1 MVKIGNVTLDNGM
14 PKICVPI
21 VGRSLDE
28 LIQECRYLQD
38 KIYDVVELR
47 IDFLKDV
54 TSLDAVGQALVA
66 VRQELPNGAILFTFR
81 TKEEGGETEV
91 PESYYFDLITYAI
104 KTGKV
109 DAVDVEYF
117 RNRTSIEKILTIA
130 KEHGVTVIMSN
141 HDFDKTPSF
150 DEITGRLLGMKKLG
164 ADVAKL
170 ACMPQSAKDVLT
182 LLSATEAVK
191 SQYPDEPI
199 ITMSMGKLGA
209 ISRISGEIF
218 GSALTFGSAKKAS
231 APGQLE
237 VTTLQQILRALHA

>member
-1 MVKIGNVTLDNGM
+1 MVTIGNVTLDNGM

-21 VGRSLDE
+21 VGRTVDE
-28 LIQECRYLQD
+28 LVQECRYLQD

-47 IDFLKDV
+47 IDFLQNV
-54 TSLDAVGQALVA
+54 TELSAIDQALKA
-66 VRQELPNGAILFTFR
+66 VRNELPHSALLFTFR

-91 PESYYFDLITYAI
+91 REEYYFELIQHAI
-104 KTGKV
+104 KSGNV
-109 DAVDVEYF
+109 DAVDMEYF
-117 RNRTSIEKILTIA
+117 RNQKLIKATLAVA
-130 KEHGVTVIMSN
+130 KEHTVTVVMSN
-141 HDFDKTPSF
+141 HDFAKTPSYE
-150 DEITGRLLGMKKLG
+150 DITDRLTGMKKLG

-170 ACMPQSAKDVLT
+170 ACMPQCAKDVLT

-209 ISRISGEIF
+209 VSRISGEIF

-237 VTTLQQILRALHA
+237 VSVLQTILRALH

>member
-28 LIQECRYLQD
+28 LIQECLYLQD

-54 TSLDAVGQALVA
+54 TSLDAVGQALAA
-66 VRQELPNGAILFTFR
+66 VRQKLPNEAILFTLR

-182 LLSATEAVK
+182 LLSATEDVK

-199 ITMSMGKLGA
+199 ITMSMGKLGT

-237 VTTLQQILRALHA
+237 VTTLHQILQALHS

>member
-1 MVKIGNVTLDNGM
+1 MVKIGNVNLDNGM

-21 VGRSLDE
+21 VGHTVDE
-28 LIQECRYLQD
+28 LVQECRYLQD

-54 TSLDAVGQALVA
+54 TSLDAVGEALSA
-66 VRQELPNGAILFTFR
+66 VRRELPNGAILFTFR
-81 TKEEGGETEV
+81 TKEEGGETAV
-91 PESYYFDLITYAI
+91 PEAYYFDLINYAI
-104 KTGKV
+104 ESGKV
-109 DAVDVEYF
+109 DAVD
-117 RNRTSIEKILTIA
+117 IEKTLAVA
-130 KEHGVTVIMSN
+130 KAHSVTVVMSN

-150 DEITGRLLGMKKLG
+150 DEITERLIGMKKIG

-170 ACMPQSAKDVLT
+170 ACMPNSAKDVLT

-209 ISRISGEIF
+209 VSRISGEIF

-231 APGQLE
+231 APGQIE
-237 VTTLQQILRALHA
+237 VTMLQQILRTLH

>member
-21 VGRSLDE
+21 VGHSVDE
-28 LIQECRYLQD
+28 LVQECRYLQD

-54 TSLDAVGQALVA
+54 TSLEAVGEALDAV
-66 VRQELPNGAILFTFR
+66 RRELPNGAILFTFR
-81 TKEEGGETEV
+81 TKEEGGEKAV
-91 PESYYFDLITYAI
+91 PETYYFDLINYAI
-104 KTGKV
+104 VSGKV

-117 RNRTSIEKILTIA
+117 RSRESIEKTLAAA
-130 KEHGVTVIMSN
+130 KAHNVTVIMSN

-150 DEITGRLLGMKKLG
+150 DDITGRLTGMKKLG

-170 ACMPQSAKDVLT
+170 ACMPTSAKDVLT

-191 SQYPDEPI
+191 AQYPDEPI

-237 VTTLQQILRALHA
+237 VTTLQQILRALH

>member
-1 MVKIGNVTLDNGM
+1 MVKIGNVTLNNGI

-21 VGRSLDE
+21 VGNTVEE
-28 LIQECRYLQD
+28 LVQECRYLQD

-47 IDFLKDV
+47 IDYLKGV
-54 TSLDAVGQALVA
+54 TSLDAVGEALAA
-66 VRQELPNGAILFTFR
+66 VRNELPNGAILFTFR
-81 TKEEGGETEV
+81 TKAEGGETEV
-91 PESYYFDLITYAI
+91 AESYYFDLLAYAI
-104 KTGKV
+104 QSGKI
-109 DAVDVEYF
+109 DAVDVEYY
-117 RNRTSIEKILTIA
+117 RDKAGIQKTLELA
-130 KEHGVTVIMSN
+130 KKQGVTVIMSN

-150 DEITGRLLGMKKLG
+150 DEITGRLIGMKKLG

-170 ACMPQSAKDVLT
+170 ACMPHTPKDVLT

-191 SQYPDEPI
+191 SQYPDEPL

-218 GSALTFGSAKKAS
+218 GSSLTFGSAKKAS

-237 VTTLQQILRALHA
+237 VSTLQKILQALH